1 MLTSL
6 LSSFG
11 GYIVAAVVALV
22 AVAGAYLRGRSS
34 GKAAERTERDAKIN
48 EQAAQA
54 RREVQEVHNE
64 TAAMADDAIADELA
78 DKWVRKP
85 AGKGRS

>member
-34 GKAAERTERDAKIN
+34 GKTAERTERDAKIN

-54 RREVQEVHNE
+54 RLDAQEVRNE
-64 TAAMADDAIADELA
+64 VAAASDDAVAAELA

-85 AGKGRS
+85 AGKRGR

>member
-34 GKAAERTERDAKIN
+34 GEAAERTERDAKIN

-54 RREVQEVHNE
+54 RQEVRNVRE
-64 TAAMADDAIADELA
+64 QIDGLSDAAVRERA
-78 DKWVRKP
+78 KRWVRNR
-85 AGKGRS
+85 AAD

>member
-6 LSSFG
+6 LNSFG

-48 EQAAQA
+48 EQAAKA
-54 RREVQEVHNE
+54 RQDAQEVRNE
-64 TAAMADDAIADELA
+64 VAAASDDAVAAELA

-85 AGKGRS
+85 AGKSGR

>member
-1 MLTSL
+1 
-6 LSSFG
+6 
-11 GYIVAAVVALV
+11 V
-22 AVAGAYLRGRSS
+22 AVAGAYLRGRFS
-34 GKAAERTERDAKIN
+34 GKATERTEHDAKIN